1 MSKCLIQDDY
11 SRVFSPSLAA
21 AIGLNEAIVLQQ
33 VHYWLSTSQHRID
46 GKVWVYNSYEAW
58 NEQFPFWS
66 FSMVK
71 RVIRSL
77 EKGGY
82 LLSGNFNKSQMD
94 QTKWYSI
101 DYDKLEQLELKVVT
115 ECEGEEGKSDDSM
128 LHQETMNG
136 SKGADEGN
144 GLNKPIPKS
153 TTKNTTKITTNNHSF
168 YKKVIDYLNTQNNSR
183 FQENNRKT
191 QSLLRARL
199 KEGYTLEDFQKVI
212 DTKVSEWRHHPQMS
226 KYIRPETLFGNK
238 FESYLHQKSVKQPL
252 REEDFDLSDYD

>member
-101 DYDKLEQLELKVVT
+101 DYDKLEQLELAVVAKCT
-115 ECEGEEGKSDDSM
+115 NEEKKHDDSM
-128 LHQETMNG
+128 AQQETV
-136 SKGADEGN
+136 SRSQEAIEGN
-144 GLNKPIPKS
+144 NLNKPIPEI
-153 TTKNTTKITTNNHSF
+153 TTKNTTKITPNNHSF

-191 QSLLRARL
+191 QSLLRARQ

-212 DTKVSEWRHHPQMS
+212 DTKVREWRNHPQMS
-226 KYIRPETLFGNK
+226 QYIRPETLFGNK
-238 FESYLHQKSVKQPL
+238 FESYLHQKSVSQPL